1 MTTPPLDAFLAS
13 STWTRQ
19 LTDAQLDRIRFDM
32 AVRPFA
38 AGTIVCARATPSAH
52 WLGVMDGM
60 LKLENIT
67 EAGKSSTFA
76 SVPAGAWFG
85 EGAVLKGEPR
95 PYEVVALRD
104 SEVAFLPRSSFMW
117 LLENSHP
124 FALWMVGHLN
134 ARLGHFVA
142 MVQNQ
147 RLGDITAQV
156 AYGLAGL
163 FHSDLYPSTDRRI
176 TLSQEEIGRLCGLSR
191 QVVNRTL
198 QELQDRGAIR
208 LSYGSVEVTDLDVL
222 KAIARGE

>member
-1 MTTPPLDAFLAS
+1 MTTTTFDAFLAS
-13 STWTRQ
+13 STWTHP
-19 LTDAQLDRIRFDM
+19 LTGAQLDRIRLDM
-32 AVRPFA
+32 AVRTFA
-38 AGTIVCARATPSAH
+38 AGTTVCARATPSAH
-52 WLGVMDGM
+52 WLGVVDGM
-60 LKLENIT
+60 LKLENMT

-76 SVPAGAWFG
+76 GVPSGAWFG
-85 EGAVLKGEPR
+85 EGAVLKAELR

-104 SEVAFLPRSSFMW
+104 STVAFLPRSSFMW
-117 LLENSHP
+117 LLEDSHA

-163 FHSDLYPSTDRRI
+163 FNPALYPSTERRI

-198 QELQDRGAIR
+198 QELQDRGAIV
-208 LSYGSVEVTDLDVL
+208 LSYGSIEVTDLEVL
-222 KAIARGE
+222 KAVARGG